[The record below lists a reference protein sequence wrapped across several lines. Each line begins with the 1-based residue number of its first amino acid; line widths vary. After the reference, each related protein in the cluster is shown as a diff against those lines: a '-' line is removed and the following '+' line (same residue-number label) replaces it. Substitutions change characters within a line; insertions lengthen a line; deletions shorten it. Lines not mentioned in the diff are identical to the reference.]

1 MYAQYFLGALLGLC
15 FVNGLTAAI
24 VPGFDAARMNAL
36 MSPPGQGTPLS
47 AKDAMGHFPGL
58 SNTVY
63 SSSSFPGQM
72 PPDNSV
78 FPNFNSPG
86 QLPPGYVYTRRV
98 RTSMPNIAYPTYPS
112 YPTGSYYRRRT
123 INNNQGGF
131 PWMWYAMSEM

>member
-1 MYAQYFLGALLGLC
+1 MYAQYFLWALLGLC
-15 FVNGLTAAI
+15 FMNGVLTAI
-24 VPGFDAARMNAL
+24 VPGLDAARMNAL
-36 MSPPGQGTPLS
+36 MSPPGQGNPLA
-47 AKDAMGHFPGL
+47 AKDTIGQFPGL

-72 PPDNSV
+72 SPDNV
-78 FPNFNSPG
+78 FSSSNFPG

-98 RTSMPNIAYPTYPS
+98 RTSMPNIAYPTYPT

-123 INNNQGGF
+123 FNNNQGQF